1 MTNAEDIQ
9 GVGIMLLGI
18 MLLFWNYA
26 AAIFR
31 NYAGD
36 WNYAAVF
43 PEIKPA
49 A

>member
-1 MTNAEDIQ
+1 
-9 GVGIMLLGI
+9 MLLGI

-31 NYAGD
+31 NYAED

-43 PEIKPA
+43 SKIKSA